1 MFNKV
6 ILTFGT
12 RVLTAVLSVV
22 NVLIGTN
29 YLGVEGFG
37 TISLIVLG
45 ITIYLMIQNLITGSS
60 IVYFISKF
68 DPASILTLSYI
79 WALISILLFG
89 ILIVL
94 VNYFGQYFNWSI
106 EIVPSKYVFHN
117 VLLAGGYG
125 FMAIH
130 LNILLGRERIKAY
143 NFIFLFQHTLATVL
157 LVLFYVILKKAD
169 LIYYLISL
177 YISYFTSFI
186 LAFTFTKN
194 YIHAFKLPKPSEFK
208 AMLRYGILGQ
218 SANIFQLMNYR
229 LSYYLIDIFVGRSAL
244 GVFSAATQICEGLWI
259 FGKSIATVQFAHIS
273 NKNDV
278 VYSRNLSLRLVKFTG
293 TITIL
298 PLFILMVLPFEFYTA
313 LLGDS
318 FENTR
323 SVIRYLSAGT
333 LALTVSVILSTY
345 FSGTGA
351 ISRNTR
357 ASGLGVIVTILSGFT
372 LIPLFGIN
380 GAAIT
385 SSLAYLI
392 SLIYLLYYFNKEIK
406 TKWRNWILTW
416 RDFKDTIELIR
427 FKIKKKQES

>member
-12 RVLTAVLSVV
+12 RILTAVLSVV

-68 DPASILTLSYI
+68 NPASILTLSYV

-89 ILIVL
+89 LLIVL
-94 VNYFGQYFNWSI
+94 VNYLGLYFNWSI
-106 EIVPSKYVFHN
+106 EIVPAEYILHN
-117 VLLAGGYG
+117 ILLAGGYG

-143 NFIFLFQHTLATVL
+143 NFIFLFQHTLASLL
-157 LVLFYVILKKAD
+157 LVLFFVILNKND
-169 LIYYLISL
+169 LFYYLISL
-177 YISYFTSFI
+177 YISYFSSFI
-186 LAFTFTKN
+186 VAFVFTRN
-194 YIHAFKLPKPSEFK
+194 YIKSFKLPTLIEFK
-208 AMLRYGILGQ
+208 SMLRYGILGQ
-218 SANIFQLMNYR
+218 SANIFQLLNYR
-229 LSYYLIDIFVGRSAL
+229 LSYYLIDIFVGRAAL
-244 GVFSAATQICEGLWI
+244 GVFSAATQISEGLWI

-278 VYSRNLSLRLVKFTG
+278 VYARNLSLRLVKFTG
-293 TITIL
+293 TITIF
-298 PLFILMVLPFEFYTA
+298 PLLVLMILPFKFYTT

-318 FENTR
+318 FEQTGT
-323 SVIRYLSAGT
+323 VIRYLALGT

-345 FSGTGA
+345 FSGTGS

-357 ASGLGVIVTILSGFT
+357 ASGLGVIITILFGFT
-372 LIPLFGIN
+372 LVPLFGII
-380 GAAIT
+380 GAAAT

-392 SLIYLLYYFNKEIK
+392 SLIYLLYFFNKEIK
-406 TKWRNWILTW
+406 TKWRNWILTLS
-416 RDFKDTIELIR
+416 DFKDTLELIR
-427 FKIKKKQES
+427 MKIKKKKEG